1 MRTQS
6 AADSRIGR
14 RVAHSLLAATLAL
27 SSLAIVELVGAP
39 AADAA
44 PLPPLVE
51 SGDNHVTA
59 DVLPTVQINGV
70 VWDQEIVGNTVYA
83 VGEFTSARPAGSPP
97 GQNQTPRSNILAYN
111 LQTGALIT
119 SFAPTLD
126 RQAKAVTAS
135 PDGSRIY
142 VGGQFT
148 VVNGV
153 NRFRIAALNP
163 STGALITSFNAAVD
177 YTVNDIVATNATVY
191 AGGAFDFSSGVPRS
205 KLAAF
210 SASNGALTTWA
221 PSANGEV
228 QAMVLTPDGSKLIV
242 GGGFTTLNG
251 SGTYG
256 LGAVDPVSGALLPW
270 AANQVVR
277 NAGANAG
284 ILTLSTDGISI
295 YGGGWTYG
303 REDGNLEGAFSA
315 DPDTGAIN
323 WIEDCHGDTYSAV
336 PANGYV
342 YTASHAHFCGNVG
355 AFPQSETWA
364 TNMRRTNSFT
374 AQATGTIRREPW
386 GYWNF
391 EGYPAPSQ
399 VHWYP
404 DWTAGTYTG
413 QTQAA
418 WTLAAN
424 GQYVVA
430 GGEFPTVNGTAQQGL
445 VRFAVRS
452 IAPKTNGPRLS
463 GGAGTFQVNV
473 RSTAPGHA
481 RISFPANWDRDDREL
496 NYRITRDGV
505 TIKTIRAASTFWD
518 QPIVGFTDTG
528 LTPGQTYTYRVF
540 ATDDDGNSPGAATI
554 NTPVTIATSGDPSP
568 YADVVMAD
576 GGRIH
581 WRLGESPGA
590 STARDELGMD
600 NATVGSNVSFGASG
614 ALLNESDT
622 AATFTSSSTSRLWS
636 SNKTWGNDTLTLEA
650 WIRTSTTQ
658 GGRIMGFGS
667 SQSGTS
673 GSSDRMLYLT
683 NSGRVAFGVRSAV
696 AGPGPDLGEQRRTLE
711 SQAGLNNNQWHH
723 VVGTLGD
730 NGMRLYVD
738 GVQVGSRTD
747 AVTGDNY
754 YGWWR
759 VGGDS
764 LSGWP
769 NRPSN
774 DNFSGQIDEPAIYYK
789 VLTPTQ
795 VANHHAASGRGQV
808 ANVPPTAAFTADVDQ
823 LAVVFDGSASSDP
836 DGSIVSYAWN
846 FGDGTNGTG
855 ATANHTYA
863 AGGDHTVT
871 LTVTDDDGAV
881 AQVSHTVTTV
891 APPPNVPPTAAFTFQ
906 VSGRALSVDGSGSSD
921 PDGSIVSYAW
931 NFGDGT
937 NGTGATAS
945 HTYAQAGPYT
955 VTLTVTDDD
964 GGTGTISHPVTAS
977 NDPVTVASDT
987 FERQVTGGFGQ
998 ADVGGAWSLGGTTAD
1013 FAVNGGQGRITLP
1026 SAGAGRTARL
1036 AAATATD
1043 TDVRADMSLDK
1054 VPTGTSA
1061 FAYVSAIAR
1070 NVGGSSDY
1078 RLRWRVGQSGVVLQ
1092 LFRVENFT
1100 GTVIAT
1106 ATLPDLQYTAGSVV
1120 HLRFQVTGTAP
1131 TTLTG
1136 KAWLD
1141 GQPEPSTWQVQATDS
1156 TAVLQQPGGVGI
1168 HGVLSGTLTNA
1179 PVVVSVDN
1187 FVAQALQL

>member
-1 MRTQS
+1 
-6 AADSRIGR
+6 
-14 RVAHSLLAATLAL
+14 
-27 SSLAIVELVGAP
+27 
-39 AADAA
+39 
-44 PLPPLVE
+44 
-51 SGDNHVTA
+51 
-59 DVLPTVQINGV
+59 
-70 VWDQEIVGNTVYA
+70 
-83 VGEFTSARPAGSPP
+83 
-97 GQNQTPRSNILAYN
+97 
-111 LQTGALIT
+111 
-119 SFAPTLD
+119 
-126 RQAKAVTAS
+126 
-135 PDGSRIY
+135 
-142 VGGQFT
+142 
-148 VVNGV
+148 
-153 NRFRIAALNP
+153 
-163 STGALITSFNAAVD
+163 
-177 YTVNDIVATNATVY
+177 
-191 AGGAFDFSSGVPRS
+191 
-205 KLAAF
+205 
-210 SASNGALTTWA
+210 
-221 PSANGEV
+221 
-228 QAMVLTPDGSKLIV
+228 
-242 GGGFTTLNG
+242 
-251 SGTYG
+251 
-256 LGAVDPVSGALLPW
+256 
-270 AANQVVR
+270 
-277 NAGANAG
+277 
-284 ILTLSTDGISI
+284 
-295 YGGGWTYG
+295 
-303 REDGNLEGAFSA
+303 
-315 DPDTGAIN
+315 
-323 WIEDCHGDTYSAV
+323 
-336 PANGYV
+336 
-342 YTASHAHFCGNVG
+342 
-355 AFPQSETWA
+355 
-364 TNMRRTNSFT
+364 
-374 AQATGTIRREPW
+374 
-386 GYWNF
+386 
-391 EGYPAPSQ
+391 
-399 VHWYP
+399 
-404 DWTAGTYTG
+404 
-413 QTQAA
+413 
-418 WTLAAN
+418 
-424 GQYVVA
+424 
-430 GGEFPTVNGTAQQGL
+430 
-445 VRFAVRS
+445 
-452 IAPKTNGPRLS
+452 
-463 GGAGTFQVNV
+463 
-473 RSTAPGHA
+473 
-481 RISFPANWDRDDREL
+481 
-496 NYRITRDGV
+496 
-505 TIKTIRAASTFWD
+505 
-518 QPIVGFTDTG
+518 
-528 LTPGQTYTYRVF
+528 
-540 ATDDDGNSPGAATI
+540 
-554 NTPVTIATSGDPSP
+554 
-568 YADVVMAD
+568 
-576 GGRIH
+576 
-581 WRLGESPGA
+581 
-590 STARDELGMD
+590 
-600 NATVGSNVSFGASG
+600 
-614 ALLNESDT
+614 
-622 AATFTSSSTSRLWS
+622 
-636 SNKTWGNDTLTLEA
+636 
-650 WIRTSTTQ
+650 
-658 GGRIMGFGS
+658 
-667 SQSGTS
+667 
-673 GSSDRMLYLT
+673 MLYLT

-823 LAVVFDGSASSDP
+823 LAVVFDGSA
-836 DGSIVSYAWN
+836 
-846 FGDGTNGTG
+846 
-855 ATANHTYA
+855 
-863 AGGDHTVT
+863 
-871 LTVTDDDGAV
+871 
-881 AQVSHTVTTV
+881 
-891 APPPNVPPTAAFTFQ
+891 
-906 VSGRALSVDGSGSSD
+906 SSD

-1106 ATLPDLQYTAGSVV
+1106 ATLPNLQYTAGSVV